1 METEKVW
8 ENKKNTVLIAEDDEL
23 SYLVLKKLL
32 SKGSYK
38 ILHARDGREAVELF
52 QLNHD
57 VGLILMDIQMPV
69 MDGFSATREIR
80 KLDNHVPVIVQT
92 GSSGDWVREKAF
104 SSGCSDFI
112 MKPVGRDVLGSKV
125 GKYLHP

>member
-8 ENKKNTVLIAEDDEL
+8 DNKKKTVLIAEDDEL

-32 SKGSYK
+32 SQGSYK
-38 ILHARDGREAVELF
+38 ILHARDGKEAVELF
-52 QLNHD
+52 QLNND

-92 GSSGDWVREKAF
+92 GSSCDWVREEAF
-104 SSGCSDFI
+104 SSGCNDFI
-112 MKPVGRDVLGSKV
+112 MKPVERDILGSKV
-125 GKYLHP
+125 GKYMG